1 MAHVRTRA
9 LLVAATLMSGILAG
23 GVIDRIIVG
32 APAWH
37 QLGAEAWL
45 QYSRQADLRAGL
57 LAYPIEGI
65 GSTLLIIAAAAS
77 SYLDG
82 NRRRGIMRPLLCA
95 VAFSAAGLAGL
106 ASSLVLAGLEAMAR

>member
-1 MAHVRTRA
+1 
-9 LLVAATLMSGILAG
+9 MSGILAG

-65 GSTLLIIAAAAS
+65 GSTLLIIAAAVS
-77 SYLDG
+77 GYLDG
-82 NRRRGIMRPLLCA
+82 NLPRAKQSPISRI
-95 VAFSAAGLAGL
+95 
-106 ASSLVLAGLEAMAR
+106 